1 MLSIE
6 TLIDI
11 STLTL
16 ENVSRDTTPEGS
28 EGPRGGCDDDGLW
41 QAAWQ
46 SEEGSSGSSSRG
58 GIGKRHSK
66 PRRRTVAMCHFLSIR
81 TLIADAGKQ
90 GIGPRIARILGRKEH
105 AGERP

>member
-6 TLIDI
+6 TLINM

-28 EGPRGGCDDDGLW
+28 EGPRGGGDDDGLW

-66 PRRRTVAMCHFLSIR
+66 PRRRTVAMCRFLSIR
-81 TLIADAGKQ
+81 TLITDAGKQ